1 MNLLLFQNCISP
13 HQMPYIKELK
23 SFDGV
28 DDVMV
33 VAPVANLSDR
43 KEMGWNVCWGQD
55 DGVAVYVSPSDSEV
69 QTILSQYDGRDTW
82 CFFSGIRAFPEVF
95 RWFKM
100 SIGKAV
106 KRGIITEP
114 PYLYAHPLWQ
124 HAIRFAIKDLKYV
137 GYFDKVF
144 VMGDEY
150 LSYYKFW
157 NRKWSVVPFMYCTEW
172 KDRLIGAPPV
182 EQLRILYVGA
192 LSKRKNV
199 SVLLEAVRLLE
210 NDLQTQV
217 EIGIIGDGDEREM
230 LEEKAHEVHS
240 HSVTTF
246 YGCQH
251 MEDVCQI
258 MQQYD
263 VLVLPSL
270 YDGWGAVVNEALIL
284 GLYVVCSDRCG
295 AKFLL
300 KDAQQGMVFRTHS
313 PASLKSVLR
322 ECVKKKSWIRDTIH
336 SRIEWAKVH
345 ISGKA
350 VAKYFLENLE

>member
-1 MNLLLFQNCISP
+1 MNLLFFQNCVSP
-13 HQMPYIKELK
+13 HQMPYIKELVT
-23 SFDGV
+23 FDIV
-28 DDVMV
+28 ENVVV
-33 VAPVANLSDR
+33 VAPVADLDER
-43 KEMGWNVCWGQD
+43 AGMGWDSHPEQYS
-55 DGVAVYVSPSDSEV
+55 GVSIFVSPNDSAVEK
-69 QTILSQYDGRDTW
+69 ILCQYDSANTW
-82 CFFSGIRAFPEVF
+82 CFFSGIQAFPEVF
-95 RWFKM
+95 KWFRM
-100 SIGKAV
+100 SIGKNV
-106 KRGIITEP
+106 RRGIITEA

-172 KDRLIGAPPV
+172 KDRLIGAPPM
-182 EQLRILYVGA
+182 EQLRVLYVGA

-230 LEEKAHEVHS
+230 LEEKAHEAHF

-300 KDAQQGMVFRTHS
+300 KDVQQGMVFRTHS
-313 PASLKSVLR
+313 PASLKSILK
-322 ECVKKKSWIRDTIH
+322 ECVKKKGWIRDTIH